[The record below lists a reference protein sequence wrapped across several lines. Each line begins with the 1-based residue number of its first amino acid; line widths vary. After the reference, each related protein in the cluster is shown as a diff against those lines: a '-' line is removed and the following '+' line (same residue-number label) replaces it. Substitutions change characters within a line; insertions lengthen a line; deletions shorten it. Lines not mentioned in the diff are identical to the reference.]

1 MRAAGRTG
9 STACQYHRRTQRAG
23 SRSERGTLVRRTSA
37 NEGGLVSTWS
47 TPRSPDNH
55 DRRLSRTLN
64 RRIHTPERDY
74 DTCPMTTHTF
84 TLIVD
89 GADLQADALVD
100 EVFKAG
106 CHDALVSRADGIQ
119 FVDFDREA
127 DTLQAAVQTAVAEL
141 ESIAGIAVTYVADA
155 GLVSMA
161 DIANRS
167 GR

>member
-1 MRAAGRTG
+1 M
-9 STACQYHRRTQRAG
+9 
-23 SRSERGTLVRRTSA
+23 RRTSA

-55 DRRLSRTLN
+55 DRQLSGTLN
-64 RRIHTPERDY
+64 RRIHTPERDN

-89 GADLQADALVD
+89 GPDLQADALVD
-100 EVFKAG
+100 EVFEAD
-106 CHDALVSRADGIQ
+106 CHDALVGRADGIQ

-127 DTLQAAVQTAVAEL
+127 DTLQDAVMTAIGEL
-141 ESIAGIAVTYVADA
+141 ESITGITVTHLGDA

-161 DIANRS
+161 DIATRFS
-167 GR
+167 Q